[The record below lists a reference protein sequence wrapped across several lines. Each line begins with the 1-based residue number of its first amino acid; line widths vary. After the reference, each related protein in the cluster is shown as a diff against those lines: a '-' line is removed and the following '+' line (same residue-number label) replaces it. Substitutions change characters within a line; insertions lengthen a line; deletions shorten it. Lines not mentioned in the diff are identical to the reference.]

1 MRTFVFALLFAGCGI
16 ADFDVDQPVPEQ
28 TIAGSSLPGP
38 LAALF
43 PLPLSLDISQQ
54 IKAHDTGP
62 IDSVVMSSLELTITD
77 TARPAGDTDD
87 WSFVDSVDVFIEST
101 KSGTTLPKVKI
112 ATVSHPGPVQ
122 TMSFTI
128 DQSIN
133 LKPYIDEG
141 TKVDTMGMGTAP
153 PDDVSYDG
161 KSVFRV
167 HPL

>member
-1 MRTFVFALLFAGCGI
+1 MRILLFAFLLGGCGI

-77 TARPAGDTDD
+77 TARPSGDTDD
-87 WSFVDSVDVFIEST
+87 WSFVDSVDVFVEST
-101 KSGTTLPKVKI
+101 KTGTTLPKVKI
-112 ATVSHPGPVQ
+112 ATVSHPGAVQ

-128 DQSIN
+128 DQSVN

-141 TKVDTMGMGTAP
+141 TKVDTMGSGTAP